1 MTILYHTAS
10 LRKTMVPD
18 TNEKMEKWNYCHME
32 AE

>member
-1 MTILYHTAS
+1 MTFPYHTAS

-18 TNEKMEKWNYCHME
+18 TIEIMKKRNYCQKE